1 MSEQRKQRHDELL
14 LLIDQAIMQCDDHRD
29 ILILACGM
37 ISRTREM
44 LDTVLGPDIRRSLFT
59 EITNENK

>member
-1 MSEQRKQRHDELL
+1 MSEQRQQRHDELL

-29 ILILACGM
+29 LLILACGM

-59 EITNENK
+59 EIKNENK

>member
-1 MSEQRKQRHDELL
+1 MSEQRQQRHDELL

-29 ILILACGM
+29 LLILACGM

-44 LDTVLGPDIRRSLFT
+44 LDRVLGPDIRRSLFT

>member
-1 MSEQRKQRHDELL
+1 MSEQRQQRHDELL

-29 ILILACGM
+29 LLILACGM

>member
-1 MSEQRKQRHDELL
+1 MTEQRKQRHDELL

-29 ILILACGM
+29 LLILACGM

>member
-1 MSEQRKQRHDELL
+1 MTEQRQQRHDELL
-14 LLIDQAIMQCDDHRD
+14 VLIDQAIMQCDDHRD
-29 ILILACGM
+29 MLILACGM

-44 LDTVLGPDIRRSLFT
+44 LDRVLGPNIRRSLFT

>member
-29 ILILACGM
+29 LLILACGM

>member
-1 MSEQRKQRHDELL
+1 MSEQRQQRHDELL

-29 ILILACGM
+29 LLILACGM

-59 EITNENK
+59 EITNENR